1 MTTTTTTRRSRRL
14 AADERPADTTP
25 EHAAPEPVVVAL
37 AVETPE
43 TPAEPELHPD
53 TRRSVISRA
62 WKATYAKTYDSNG
75 DGIAMALRD
84 ATQTPSGKCD
94 LAALHALYRANGVD
108 PERWQHLNP
117 GMQRMN
123 GGNVLR
129 ALAHRQSVVID
140 GVEYGTPS
148 AE

>member
-1 MTTTTTTRRSRRL
+1 MPKLTNTTRRSRRL
-14 AADERPADTTP
+14 ATTPVEERPADVQDEPVVATLAV
-25 EHAAPEPVVVAL
+25 EAPEPQ
-37 AVETPE
+37 P
-43 TPAEPELHPD
+43 EPELHPD

-84 ATQTPSGKCD
+84 ATQTDTGKCD

-108 PERWQHLNP
+108 PSRWEHLNP

-129 ALAHRQSVVID
+129 GLSKHQSVVID
-140 GVEYGTPS
+140 GVEYGTP